1 MWRVFYCPDA
11 GREAGMK
18 YTKPALSFEQQ
29 ADQLLSRGFEADRA
43 RLIETL
49 SQVSYYRLTA
59 YWHPFKRTDDTFAP
73 GTSLDKIWRRYTFD
87 RQLRLLVMDAIERV
101 EVAVLR
107 TLMVEQHVRKYGPFG
122 YRDVKNFRPEFAG
135 DAHRRMVDDIDHE
148 TSRSREPFVP
158 HFLTK
163 YSSEPGL
170 PLWMAA
176 EIASYGTLFTFY
188 RFLNLPEQKQLASQ
202 VGLSA
207 NVLQSWLF
215 CLNYIRNL
223 CAHHSRL
230 WNRELAIRPFVP
242 DAKNNPEWHK
252 PATPDNRRTFAVLT
266 LLRWLLQ
273 KIAPQSHWADR
284 LRELLKNYPGI
295 PLNLVGFPAGWET
308 SPIWSEKIK

>member
-1 MWRVFYCPDA
+1 V
-11 GREAGMK
+11 K

-29 ADQLLSRGFEADRA
+29 AGHLLACGFEADRA
-43 RLIETL
+43 QLIETL

-59 YWHPFKRTDDTFAP
+59 YWHPFKRADGTFAP
-73 GTSLDKIWRRYTFD
+73 GTTLDKIWRRYTFD
-87 RQLRLLVMDAIERV
+87 RQLRLLVMDAVERV

-107 TLMVEQHVRKYGPFG
+107 TLMVEQHSRRYGPFG
-122 YRDVKNFRPEFAG
+122 YRDAKSFRPEFSG
-135 DAHRRMVDDIDHE
+135 DDHRRMVEDVDHE
-148 TSRSREPFVP
+148 MDRSREPFVA
-158 HFLTK
+158 HFLNE

-202 VGLSA
+202 LGLPAS
-207 NVLQSWLF
+207 VLQSWLF

-242 DAKNNPEWHK
+242 DARNSPEWHQ
-252 PATPDNRRTFAVLT
+252 PVTPDNRRTFVVLT
-266 LLRWLLQ
+266 LLRWLLR
-273 KIAPQSHWADR
+273 KIAPQSHWPDR
-284 LRELLKNYPGI
+284 LHALLMNYPDV
-295 PLNLVGFPAGWET
+295 PLQLMGFSSGWET
-308 SPIWSEKIK
+308 SPIWTEKPK